1 MHVILPTAQN
11 TQVHKS
17 SQNNLQSE
25 ILTMQTTKGLIY
37 QLLLL
42 VLCGYC
48 RCHGDYVN
56 QFIAHVNGGEKEVA
70 EVELHLQK
78 RSANI
83 LSTVSTFIPRK
94 YVYNFS
100 KELQTLQ
107 GQKLGKTFF
116 VCCDGKEVFALAL
129 KKTPVSGQF
138 ESTPVVSHPST
149 YYPVKKHPKHNKLR
163 VLLIRQ

>member
-42 VLCGYC
+42 ILCSYC

-83 LSTVSTFIPRK
+83 LSTVSTFI
-94 YVYNFS
+94 YLV
-100 KELQTLQ
+100 
-107 GQKLGKTFF
+107 
-116 VCCDGKEVFALAL
+116 
-129 KKTPVSGQF
+129 
-138 ESTPVVSHPST
+138 ST
-149 YYPVKKHPKHNKLR
+149 YRILAKNYRLYRDRNSAKLFCM
-163 VLLIRQ
+163 L